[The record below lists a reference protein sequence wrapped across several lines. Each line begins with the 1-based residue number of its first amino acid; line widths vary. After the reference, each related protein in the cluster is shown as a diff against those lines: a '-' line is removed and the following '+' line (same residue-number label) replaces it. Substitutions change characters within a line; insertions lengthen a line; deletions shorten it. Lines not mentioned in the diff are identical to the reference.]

1 MGSHLTLS
9 RCEEELIE
17 AIETANGE
25 KKDCLCFI
33 EVIVHT
39 SEELLEWGPG
49 SLQPIAAH
57 QFLSERTMFQLI

>member
-9 RCEEELIE
+9 RCEEEHIE

-25 KKDCLCFI
+25 KKDRLCFI

-39 SEELLEWGPG
+39 SKELLE
-49 SLQPIAAH
+49 
-57 QFLSERTMFQLI
+57 

>member
-17 AIETANGE
+17 AIERANGE

-39 SEELLEWGPG
+39 SEELLEWG